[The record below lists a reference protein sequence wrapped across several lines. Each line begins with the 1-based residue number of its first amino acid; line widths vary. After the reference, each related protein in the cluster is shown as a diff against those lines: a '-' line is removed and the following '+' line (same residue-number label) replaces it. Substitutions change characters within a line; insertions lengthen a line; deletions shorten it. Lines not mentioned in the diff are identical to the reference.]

1 MDFNHSSPSSATGI
15 GEEEEELLE
24 IMEFPR
30 WAIANSHY
38 LEFHNRMAPDIDFS
52 CISLLLASIFIYLMF
67 LLIVITARRRK
78 IPTFFIGT
86 VIIFTG
92 SVLAFSYVDPFWYTG
107 SVIINSTYNLRQP
120 DNFAVGEVKMKFG
133 LRTFNVSY
141 VSLDHINDDLSFSY
155 NELFRFDSS
164 HPKRNLQDVFKRSLQ
179 NGLPNPIICI
189 LDHLSFSPNREGLI
203 GIILLILTPKYG
215 IYFIAL
221 DGFSLL
227 GVVLLYFLKVPRD
240 PLIIIEVIFICV
252 CSKKI
257 LVRQS
262 AEAKENN
269 EIDRQYHRRVSIK
282 KMRRSVR
289 RLQDSF
295 NAKISVKFRNHL
307 SESRSSSCDQIE
319 TVF

>member
-141 VSLDHINDDLSFSY
+141 ASLDHINDDLSFSY

-189 LDHLSFSPNREGLI
+189 LDHLSFSPNREGLSWSNAGTAVADALI
-203 GIILLILTPKYG
+203 FVIFFFIVGIILLILTPKYG

-240 PLIIIEVIFICV
+240 VSSFIYRDPLIIIEGTHVSFGFGRIFFAALLAGSLNILLILVIFICV
-252 CSKKI
+252 CSKK
-257 LVRQS
+257 V
-262 AEAKENN
+262 E
-269 EIDRQYHRRVSIK
+269 YVST
-282 KMRRSVR
+282 
-289 RLQDSF
+289 F
-295 NAKISVKFRNHL
+295 F
-307 SESRSSSCDQIE
+307 
-319 TVF
+319 